1 MIRIS
6 LVFDHY
12 KRTKKGEMGPVEVR
26 VTVNRKPLYINT
38 GVRVHEGR
46 LVGNCIKD
54 IKVKCDDSVVRMTE
68 DADMLNERLTTIV
81 GIVENEVNRCLENRM
96 PLDVKAIRNK
106 VWGLETEE
114 KDDEPTMIMW
124 IKSMAA
130 SANILKNTK
139 LRYITLCNKLTAYG
153 KMTRWEHLTVDNIYA
168 WDVWLR
174 GQKVPLSENQKE
186 AGVEPATISNQA
198 VYNYHKCLKAMIH
211 RAIKFDVIT
220 FNPYDKLRG
229 VFKKPTMDV
238 VDYLTTEQMQKV
250 LALTPV
256 PGSQVAMARDLFI
269 FQMFTGLGY
278 ADTQVFDLSQYKMEI
293 VDGIDGEKTERWR
306 YVGERVKTGVP
317 YVSQLLPPVV
327 DVLKRNG
334 WRVPKMNNQRY
345 NQMLKAIGMCIG
357 IEKLHSHMGRHSFAT
372 WMLENDVPIEHVS
385 KMLGHTN
392 ITQTQRYA
400 QVQAKDIYS
409 DFDRMAEKMI
419 AIQSPDKKRNKKKK
433 E

>member
-6 LVFDHY
+6 LVFDHW
-12 KRTKKGEMGPVEVR
+12 KRTKKGEEGPVEVR

-38 GVRVHEGR
+38 GVRVREDR
-46 LVGNCIKD
+46 LVGNAIRD
-54 IKVKCDDSVVRMTE
+54 VMVDGRVTE
-68 DADMLNERLTTIV
+68 DADILNERLTTIV
-81 GIVENEVNRCLENRM
+81 SIIEKEVNKCLENRM
-96 PLDVKAIRNK
+96 PLDVKAIRQK
-106 VWGLETEE
+106 VWGLEPEE
-114 KDDEPTMIMW
+114 NSDEPTMIKW
-124 IKSMAA
+124 IKEAA
-130 SANILKNTK
+130 ATANISKNTK
-139 LRYITLCNKLTAYG
+139 LRYITLCNKLTAFG
-153 KMTRWEHLTVDNIYA
+153 KMTRWEQLTVDNIYA

-174 GQKVPLSENQKE
+174 GQNVPLSDNQKE
-186 AGVEPATISNQA
+186 AGVVPATIGDSA
-198 VYNYHKCLKAMIH
+198 VYNYHKCLKAMIR

-220 FNPYDKLRG
+220 FNPYDKLQG
-229 VFKKPTMDV
+229 VFKRPSRNV

-278 ADTQVFDLSQYKMEI
+278 ADTQVFDLSQYRE
-293 VDGIDGEKTERWR
+293 IDGKWR
-306 YVGERVKTGVP
+306 FIGERVKTGVP

-327 DVLKRNG
+327 EVLKRNG

-400 QVQAKDIYS
+400 QVQAKDIYF
-409 DFDRMAEKMI
+409 DFDRMAEKMT
-419 AIQSPDKKRNKKKK
+419 AMQSPDNKRSKKKQ
-433 E
+433 